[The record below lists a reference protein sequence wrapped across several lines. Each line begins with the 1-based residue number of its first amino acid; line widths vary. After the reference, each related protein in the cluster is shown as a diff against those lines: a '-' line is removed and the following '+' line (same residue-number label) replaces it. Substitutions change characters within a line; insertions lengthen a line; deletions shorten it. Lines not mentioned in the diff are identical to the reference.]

1 MTKNK
6 KIALGTGIVIA
17 GIITYVL
24 VNRARKKKEVDLILK
39 YLGEIPNLKDAQA
52 NIDALKEM
60 SSDVNSVPNDKKAKV
75 LADLKKIG
83 ATGLAGIAKDM
94 RNAIVGPS
102 TNTTLFFNALNKIPS
117 LFIFKQVESIY
128 NKTYTSNLLN
138 DIDGEAAL
146 GGMYPSNVLTD
157 PSGALKGLQNS
168 VKQIIFAKPMY

>member
-1 MTKNK
+1 MTKK
-6 KIALGTGIVIA
+6 
-17 GIITYVL
+17 
-24 VNRARKKKEVDLILK
+24 
-39 YLGEIPNLKDAQA
+39 
-52 NIDALKEM
+52 
-60 SSDVNSVPNDKKAKV
+60 
-75 LADLKKIG
+75 G